1 MSELEL
7 RMNQLLQ
14 DYRATLGGRLE
25 DYFGT
30 AYLETHHRL
39 AVETALHQTAR
50 GNNDYGLDGYCLD
63 ETTGNLYL
71 YQFKYSTDWRQ
82 FQVSMRRLISVGLAK
97 LFLRTPLDLK
107 ENALLQSLRAEI
119 EEFHPEGSHC
129 LHALRVYGQPQ
140 ESRRIRHAQ
149 GLSGAD

>member
-1 MSELEL
+1 MSEIEP

-14 DYRATLGGRLE
+14 DHCATFGGRLE

-39 AVETALHQTAR
+39 ATETALNQTAR
-50 GNNDYGLDGYCLD
+50 GNNDYGLDGYYFD

-82 FQVSMRRLISVGLAK
+82 FQDSMRRLIKAGLAK
-97 LFLRTPLDLK
+97 FFSRTPLDVK
-107 ENALLQSLRAEI
+107 ENGLLQSLRAERS
-119 EEFHPEGSHC
+119 EEHTSELQS
-129 LHALRVYGQPQ
+129 LRHLVCRLLLQKKKT
-140 ESRRIRHAQ
+140 
-149 GLSGAD
+149 

>member
-1 MSELEL
+1 MSEIEP

-30 AYLETHHRL
+30 AYLEAHHRL
-39 AVETALHQTAR
+39 ATETALQQTAR
-50 GNNDYGLDGYCLD
+50 GNNDYGLDGYYFD

-82 FQVSMRRLISVGLAK
+82 FRSTQRCAGIS
-97 LFLRTPLDLK
+97 R
-107 ENALLQSLRAEI
+107 
-119 EEFHPEGSHC
+119 
-129 LHALRVYGQPQ
+129 
-140 ESRRIRHAQ
+140 
-149 GLSGAD
+149 